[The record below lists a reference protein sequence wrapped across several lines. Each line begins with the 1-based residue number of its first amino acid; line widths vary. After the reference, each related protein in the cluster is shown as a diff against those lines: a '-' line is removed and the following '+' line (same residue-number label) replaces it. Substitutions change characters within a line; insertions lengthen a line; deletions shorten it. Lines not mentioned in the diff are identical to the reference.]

1 MAQEPL
7 EIRHRPVMPEEVL
20 ALAAVEDGD
29 LVVDGTT
36 GEGGHSELFLQRF
49 PDCRLVCL
57 DADSAIQAKAKT
69 RLASFGERARFV
81 HGWFD
86 EVLAAWPTEQG
97 EERPKVILLDL
108 GISVFHYEESGRGF
122 SFRGDEPLDMR
133 LDESAGGSAAD
144 AVNGWSEAEL
154 ARVIWE
160 YGEEPHSRRI
170 ARALVAAR
178 REERIESAKKL
189 ADTIWEA
196 VPPAARHG
204 RLHPATKT
212 FQALRIAVNGELERL
227 GRALEAGFRALTTGG
242 RFCVITFHS
251 LEDRAVKL
259 FFREQ
264 AKDCICGPEV
274 ARCQCGG
281 QPLAKDLTRHPLVAG
296 DGEVQLNPPS
306 RSAKLRAV
314 RKLRERRDE

>member
-1 MAQEPL
+1 M
-7 EIRHRPVMPEEVL
+7 EIRHRPVMPEQVL
-20 ALAAVEDGD
+20 ALAAVEKDD

-36 GEGGHSELFLQRF
+36 GEGGHSELFLQRYA
-49 PDCRLVCL
+49 DCRLVCL
-57 DADSAIQAKAKT
+57 DADAVIQAKAKQ
-69 RLASFGERARFV
+69 RLAPFGNRVRFV

-86 EVLAAWPTEQG
+86 ELLASWTGEQG
-97 EERPKVILLDL
+97 ERPRVILLDL

-133 LDESAGGSAAD
+133 LDESAGMSAAD
-144 AVNGWSEAEL
+144 VVNGWSEAEL

-160 YGEEPHSRRI
+160 YGEEPLSRRI
-170 ARALVAAR
+170 AKALAAAR

-227 GRALEAGFRALTTGG
+227 DRALAAGFKVLEPGG

-251 LEDRAVKL
+251 LEDRAVKN

-281 QPLAKDLTRHPLVAG
+281 KPLAKDLTRHPMVA
-296 DGEVQLNPPS
+296 DDDEVKLNPPS

>member
-1 MAQEPL
+1 MTM

-20 ALAAVEDGD
+20 ALAAVENGE

-36 GEGGHSELFLQRF
+36 GEGGHSELFLQRHRG
-49 PDCRLVCL
+49 CRLVCL
-57 DADSAIQAKAKT
+57 DADAAIQVKAKV
-69 RLASFGERARFV
+69 RLEGFGDRVRFV

-86 EVLAAWPTEQG
+86 EVLATWEG
-97 EERPKVILLDL
+97 ERPRVILLDL

-122 SFRGDEPLDMR
+122 SFRTDEPLDMR
-133 LDESAGGSAAD
+133 LDESAGESAAD
-144 AVNGWSEAEL
+144 IVNTWSETEL

-160 YGEEPHSRRI
+160 YGEEPLSRRI
-170 ARALVAAR
+170 ARALVAGR
-178 REERIESAKKL
+178 QGERIESAKKL

-212 FQALRIAVNGELERL
+212 FQALRIAVNGELARL
-227 GRALEAGFRALTTGG
+227 DRALAAGFAALEPGG

-251 LEDRAVKL
+251 LEDRAVKT
-259 FFREQ
+259 FFRQQ
-264 AKDCICGPEV
+264 AKDCICGPEI

-281 QPLAKDLTRHPLVAG
+281 QPLAKDLTRHPKVAG
-296 DGEVQLNPPS
+296 EDEVKLNPPS

>member
-1 MAQEPL
+1 MTVEKESF

-36 GEGGHSELFLQRF
+36 GEGGHSELFLQRY
-49 PDCRLVCL
+49 PGCRLVCL

-69 RLASFGERARFV
+69 RLAPFGERVRFT

-86 EVLAAWPTEQG
+86 EVLASWEG
-97 EERPKVILLDL
+97 DRPQVLLLDL

-122 SFRGDEPLDMR
+122 SFKGEEPLDMR
-133 LDESAGGSAAD
+133 LDESAGESAAD
-144 AVNGWSEAEL
+144 VVNGWAEADL
-154 ARVIWE
+154 AHVIWK
-160 YGEEPHSRRI
+160 YGEEPLSRRI

-178 REERIESAKKL
+178 QAERIESAKKL

-196 VPPAARHG
+196 VPPAVRYG

-212 FQALRIAVNGELERL
+212 FQALRIAVNSEL
-227 GRALEAGFRALTTGG
+227 GRLDRALAAGFKALEPGG

-251 LEDRAVKL
+251 LEDRAVKT

-264 AKDCICGPEV
+264 AKDCICGPEI

-281 QPLAKDLTRHPLVAG
+281 KPLAKDLTRHPLVAG
-296 DGEVQLNPPS
+296 EDEVKLNPPS

-314 RKLRERRDE
+314 RKLRERRDA

>member
-1 MAQEPL
+1 MAQESF

-36 GEGGHSELFLQRF
+36 GEGGHSELFLQRYSG
-49 PDCRLVCL
+49 CHLVCL
-57 DADSAIQAKAKT
+57 DADSVIQAKAKT
-69 RLASFGERARFV
+69 RLAPFGERVRFM

-86 EVLAAWPTEQG
+86 EILASWEGDRPRVL
-97 EERPKVILLDL
+97 LLDL

-122 SFRGDEPLDMR
+122 SFRGEEPLDMR
-133 LDESAGGSAAD
+133 LDESAGESAAD
-144 AVNGWSEAEL
+144 VVNGWTEADL

-160 YGEEPHSRRI
+160 YGEEPQSRRI

-227 GRALEAGFRALTTGG
+227 DRALRAGFKALDTGG

-251 LEDRAVKL
+251 LEDRAVKN

-264 AKDCICGPEV
+264 AKDCICGPEI

-281 QPLAKDLTRHPLVAG
+281 KPLAKDLTRHPVVAG
-296 DGEVQLNPPS
+296 DDEVKRNPPS

-314 RKLRERRDE
+314 RKLRERRDA